1 MRIIV
6 RNNEVIAVAKDEHT
20 ARKMSFSLAEE
31 LYRRG
36 DDSRSVHLTTHAQLC
51 STEEGRKAWNK
62 FIADI

>member
-6 RNNEVIAVAKDEHT
+6 RNNEVLAVAKDEVS
-20 ARKMSFSLAEE
+20 ARKMSLSLAHR
-31 LYRRG
+31 LHRRG
-36 DDSRSVHLTTHAQLC
+36 GDPRSVHLMNHAQLC